1 MSVFDPHFLIL
12 FHKSPLRRTNLLT
25 TIATVPSLRY
35 QINDIIMTL
44 KQDAVAAVGEFFGT
58 LLFIFLA
65 LGGVQAT
72 LSSDSNS
79 INGPTPPQI
88 LGVAFSVG
96 FSLLISVW
104 IFAPISGGV
113 LNPAVLLA
121 LILTRN
127 ISLVK
132 GGLYLFAELAGA
144 TVGAGLL
151 DAVTP
156 GPLLGVNAL
165 GREITPFQATVLEA
179 ICTSILVLSVLFLA
193 VEKSKT
199 NVLAPIGIGFAV
211 FVANLIATPWTGTGI
226 NPARSFGA
234 AAVTGN
240 FTPDHWVFWIAP
252 DDLAPEPIS
261 PPVSKGG
268 ITPTPL
274 ETVEIGK

>member
-1 MSVFDPHFLIL
+1 MNSLFHFHINIDGRVTLHPFGMLMNKALGFVGALPPDSEKILKIYNMSVFDPHFLIL
-12 FHKSPLRRTNLLT
+12 FHKSPLRRTILLT

-44 KQDAVAAVGEFFGT
+44 KQDAVAA
-58 LLFIFLA
+58 A

-79 INGPTPPQI
+79 INGPTPPTLFPILFNASQI

-199 NVLAPIGIGFAV
+199 NVLAPIGIGMYSV
-211 FVANLIATPWTGTGI
+211 
-226 NPARSFGA
+226 
-234 AAVTGN
+234 
-240 FTPDHWVFWIAP
+240 
-252 DDLAPEPIS
+252 
-261 PPVSKGG
+261 
-268 ITPTPL
+268 
-274 ETVEIGK
+274 